1 MKLKPRT
8 NRVLIRP
15 DVPITETK
23 SGLSL
28 VEHRKPEQLGVVI
41 ALGSEIRDLAVGDH
55 VLFSWQ
61 SGQDIQMDD
70 DGTRVIVMLERDVLA
85 IIGQGVEI
93 EANDPI
99 LA

>member
-8 NRVLIRP
+8 NRVLICP

-23 SGLSL
+23 SGLKII
-28 VEHRKPEQLGVVI
+28 EHRKPEQLGTVI
-41 ALGSEIRDLAVGDH
+41 ACGSEIRDLTVGDH

-70 DGTRVIVMLERDVLA
+70 DGTRVIVMLEQDVLA

-93 EANDPI
+93 EANTPI

>member
-15 DVPITETK
+15 LAPPTQTA
-23 SGLSL
+23 SGLHV
-28 VEHRKPEQLGVVI
+28 VEHKKPEQIGTVI
-41 ALGSEIRDLAVGDH
+41 ACGSETRELEVGET

-61 SGQDIQMDD
+61 SGQEIILDA
-70 DGTRVIVMLERDVLA
+70 DGTRVLVMLERDVLA
-85 IIGQGVEI
+85 VIGQGVEI
-93 EANDPI
+93 EANEPI

>member
-15 DVPITETK
+15 DVPVTETA
-23 SGLSL
+23 SGLAL
-28 VEHRKPEQLGVVI
+28 VEHRKPEQLGRVI
-41 ALGSEIRDLAVGDH
+41 ALGSEVRELAVNDH

-61 SGQDIQMDD
+61 SGQELQLDE
-70 DGTRVIVMLERDVLA
+70 DGTRLIVMLEQDVLA

-93 EANDPI
+93 EATDPI